1 MKAAGPLP
9 DTPPALDPEALLAQ
23 AAQENFSVASVVLP
37 RAVRGHLMA
46 IYGYARLVDDVG
58 DELAGDRLAALDWL
72 EEDLD
77 RAYAGCARHPLLARL
92 TPTLRECALPRAAL
106 VRLIEANRVDQRTT
120 RYATFA
126 ELEAYCHL
134 SADPVG
140 ELVLTVLGLATPE
153 RIALSDRVCT
163 ALQLAEHLQDVAEDL
178 GKGRV
183 YLPLDDLARFDV
195 GDEDLRRA
203 PAPPSVR
210 ELIAF
215 EVGRARSLL
224 RAGTPLLGTLRGR
237 PRLAIAAYV
246 GGGEAALA
254 AIEAAGHD
262 VSAGPP
268 RAGRA
273 ARVRAAWRA
282 LREGRPR

>member
-1 MKAAGPLP
+1 MKAAGTLS

-23 AAQENFSVASVVLP
+23 AGQENFTVASLVLP
-37 RAVRGHLMA
+37 RAARRHLMA
-46 IYGYARLVDDVG
+46 IYGYARLVDDAG
-58 DELAGDRLAALDWL
+58 DELAGDRLAALDWI

-77 RAYAGCARHPLLARL
+77 RAYRGCARHPLLVRL
-92 TPTLRECALPRAAL
+92 SETLRECALPREAF

-126 ELEAYCHL
+126 ELEGYCHL

-140 ELVLTVLGLATPE
+140 ELVLGVFGLATPE
-153 RIALSDRVCT
+153 RVALSDRVCT
-163 ALQLAEHLQDVAEDL
+163 ALQLAEHLQDVVEDL
-178 GKGRV
+178 GDGRV
-183 YLPLDDLARFDV
+183 YVPLEDLARFDV
-195 GDEDLRRA
+195 GEDDLRRA
-203 PAPPSVR
+203 PAPRSVR
-210 ELIAF
+210 ELLAF
-215 EVGRARSLL
+215 EVTRARSLL
-224 RAGTPLLGTLRGR
+224 WAGAPLLGTLRGR
-237 PRLAIAAYV
+237 PRLAIAAFV

-273 ARVRAAWRA
+273 ARVRATWRA
-282 LREGRPR
+282 LREGRR